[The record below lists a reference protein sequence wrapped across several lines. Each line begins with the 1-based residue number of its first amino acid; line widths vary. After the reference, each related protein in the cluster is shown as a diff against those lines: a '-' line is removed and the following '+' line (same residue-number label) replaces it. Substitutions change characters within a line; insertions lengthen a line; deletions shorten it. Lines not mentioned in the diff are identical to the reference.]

1 MHAALHTRHGGK
13 VRLSQEGF
21 GDLVYYNETTLIEM
35 KYITNDGR
43 YDRTNCTNFGLRTLP
58 LSQKEY
64 VTTGQMAKLPHGQSD
79 HLNY

>member
-1 MHAALHTRHGGK
+1 MQLCIRDMAERSGCPKK
-13 VRLSQEGF
+13 VLWPRK
-21 GDLVYYNETTLIEM
+21 YYNETTLIEM

-43 YDRTNCTNFGLRTLP
+43 YDQTVQILDLRTLP

-79 HLNY
+79 HLDY